1 MLDIHIQ
8 PTDDEQYQKVL
19 DTLRPMGV
27 RLVTGEADPLVA
39 ALFYVA
45 LINTKLDNLG
55 QLRHL
60 HKVGAG
66 IDKMTDA
73 VISYNEREKRRHD
86 IQTTYN
92 VTLFHALSE
101 KYGINPFVDDKG
113 RKIILT
119 TDLGYLTSQQIRDLF
134 PI

>member
-86 IQTTYN
+86 IQSDYN
-92 VTLFHALSE
+92 VTLFHTLCE
-101 KYGINPFVDDKG
+101 QHGINPLVDSKG

-134 PI
+134 PS